1 MRIYANQI
9 RTAKIIKT
17 GISPITD
24 IRHTTA
30 KKRKNGARKGIRQ
43 ARNKHK
49 NIALNIFFLLN
60 ESNSTSANLCFAFII
75 PHFILYSKF
84 TDFLFYKMKNFHP
97 TGNCPVRDVL
107 SRLGDKWSILVLV
120 TLNANG
126 TMRFSDIHKTIEDIS
141 QRMLTVTLRTLESD
155 GLVERR
161 IYAEVPPRVEYNLTD
176 TGRSLIPHVEA
187 LVDWALEHMAV
198 ILQNRESKEPFRVVE
213 R

>member
-1 MRIYANQI
+1 MK
-9 RTAKIIKT
+9 KI
-17 GISPITD
+17 
-24 IRHTTA
+24 
-30 KKRKNGARKGIRQ
+30 
-43 ARNKHK
+43 
-49 NIALNIFFLLN
+49 
-60 ESNSTSANLCFAFII
+60 
-75 PHFILYSKF
+75 
-84 TDFLFYKMKNFHP
+84 HP

-107 SRLGDKWSILVLV
+107 SRLGDKWSILVLI

-187 LVDWALEHMAV
+187 LVGWALEHMAI
-198 ILQNRESKEPFRVVE
+198 ILQNREMKL
-213 R
+213 

>member
-1 MRIYANQI
+1 
-9 RTAKIIKT
+9 
-17 GISPITD
+17 
-24 IRHTTA
+24 
-30 KKRKNGARKGIRQ
+30 
-43 ARNKHK
+43 
-49 NIALNIFFLLN
+49 
-60 ESNSTSANLCFAFII
+60 
-75 PHFILYSKF
+75 
-84 TDFLFYKMKNFHP
+84 MKNFHP

-176 TGRSLIPHVEA
+176 TGRSLIPHIEA
-187 LVDWALEHMAV
+187 LVGWALEHMAI
-198 ILQNRESKEPFRVVE
+198 ILQNREMKL
-213 R
+213 